1 MLAAMIV
8 SPLAE
13 LYTGSLARSAK
24 RWYISYSEVD
34 CGVFRPEG
42 TTLCTKG
49 SEMLHGRVPH
59 FTKSVQR

>member
-8 SPLAE
+8 SPLAG
-13 LYTGSLARSAK
+13 LYTDSIARSGK

-34 CGVFRPEG
+34 FEVFRPAG
-42 TTLCTKG
+42 TTRCTKR
-49 SEMLHGRVPH
+49 SEILHEGVPN